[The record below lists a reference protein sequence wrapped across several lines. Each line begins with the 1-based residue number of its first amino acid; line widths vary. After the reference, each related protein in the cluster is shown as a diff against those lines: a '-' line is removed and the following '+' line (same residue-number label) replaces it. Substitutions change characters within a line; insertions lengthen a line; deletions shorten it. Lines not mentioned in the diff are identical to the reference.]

1 MTNLMMWPGATHL
14 RMLQAIDYFPRHMAS
29 TPSLGR
35 TVTSRDRFARS
46 FALGDRSNPAAH
58 TPTLVLTDEED
69 SLGVED
75 APFQLLRNPNKVPA
89 ELTLRTRSKLCPPF
103 EEIVE
108 WHANEGLSLPPSLI
122 ESDAGTFPYGADFL
136 PITAQSLFH
145 DARIANIDEQPSIVC
160 FVDALQLVNNDDL
173 LIKSIDSV
181 KRRFPSSLIWLPG
194 VSGPDN
200 CPLLAWM
207 GVDLMDLIRVRR
219 AFSNGIHISAF
230 GPRKIE
236 QSLDMESAWRS
247 QIHAWK
253 ESIKET
259 RHAILNGKA
268 RLLAEASSLS
278 SPRSVQRLRRYDK
291 YMSKIAIL
299 DPGRAGLASAI
310 TPGKILQCNSRSSR
324 DDPLI
329 KHWQE
334 RVANKWIPSPH
345 QSRIAVLLPCSAVKP
360 YRRSPS
366 HARFRQAINSR
377 AVSELMITAPLGI
390 VPRDLELL
398 WPASSYDIPVIGEW
412 DVEELKII
420 RDMLAEINSR
430 AAFDVIINH
439 TGIDIELSDT
449 IVIDTRGSES
459 AGSER
464 ALDLLSSAV
473 RENVEMLNQREP
485 KRSRALL
492 ESFRSISRHLLNGDN
507 WLSGARV
514 TGKAPDYRIM
524 IGSDQIALWDSK
536 RGRFAFSKKALGIL
550 DENNQLPKVL
560 LSEGFKWSGDIFSTN
575 ISDFSGSPRVGDDVL
590 VYQGGELVG
599 SARAVAPSWEW
610 PTSPGTL
617 ARARHRI

>member
-1 MTNLMMWPGATHL
+1 M
-14 RMLQAIDYFPRHMAS
+14 
-29 TPSLGR
+29 
-35 TVTSRDRFARS
+35 
-46 FALGDRSNPAAH
+46 
-58 TPTLVLTDEED
+58 
-69 SLGVED
+69 
-75 APFQLLRNPNKVPA
+75 
-89 ELTLRTRSKLCPPF
+89 
-103 EEIVE
+103 
-108 WHANEGLSLPPSLI
+108 
-122 ESDAGTFPYGADFL
+122 
-136 PITAQSLFH
+136 
-145 DARIANIDEQPSIVC
+145 
-160 FVDALQLVNNDDL
+160 
-173 LIKSIDSV
+173 
-181 KRRFPSSLIWLPG
+181 
-194 VSGPDN
+194 
-200 CPLLAWM
+200 
-207 GVDLMDLIRVRR
+207 
-219 AFSNGIHISAF
+219 
-230 GPRKIE
+230 
-236 QSLDMESAWRS
+236 
-247 QIHAWK
+247 
-253 ESIKET
+253 
-259 RHAILNGKA
+259 
-268 RLLAEASSLS
+268 
-278 SPRSVQRLRRYDK
+278 
-291 YMSKIAIL
+291 
-299 DPGRAGLASAI
+299 
-310 TPGKILQCNSRSSR
+310 
-324 DDPLI
+324 I

-334 RVANKWIPSPH
+334 KVANKWIPSPH

-420 RDMLAEINSR
+420 REMLAEINSR

-536 RGRFAFSKKALGIL
+536 RGRFAFSKNALGIL

-560 LSEGFKWSGDIFSTN
+560 LTEGFKWSGDIFSTN